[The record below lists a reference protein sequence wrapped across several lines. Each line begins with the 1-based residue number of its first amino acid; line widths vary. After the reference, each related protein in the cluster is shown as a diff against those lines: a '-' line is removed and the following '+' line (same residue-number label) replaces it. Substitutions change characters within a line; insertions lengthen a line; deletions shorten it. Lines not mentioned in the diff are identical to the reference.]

1 MMRAHVYVIINNIN
15 QDIIIF
21 FLMIRRPPRST
32 RTDTLFPYTTL
43 FRSLQTLAEAA
54 LTLGLEP
61 EPVDIAAVP
70 ALRVPRIAVL
80 ALADDRLELIDQ
92 DHAAFDIAMLLA
104 NHFARGGHCRSAEN
118 GISGMCGATQC
129 RRRWRPARRIGNAG
143 FMPGDG

>member
-1 MMRAHVYVIINNIN
+1 MRISNWSSDGCSSV
-15 QDIIIF
+15 
-21 FLMIRRPPRST
+21 L
-32 RTDTLFPYTTL
+32 
-43 FRSLQTLAEAA
+43 
-54 LTLGLEP
+54 
-61 EPVDIAAVP
+61 VDIAAVP

-143 FMPGDG
+143 FMPGMRMVRVRCRGLLHGGAMILLRQGGRGDRRDE

>member
-1 MMRAHVYVIINNIN
+1 MRISNWSSDGCSSV
-15 QDIIIF
+15 
-21 FLMIRRPPRST
+21 L
-32 RTDTLFPYTTL
+32 
-43 FRSLQTLAEAA
+43 
-54 LTLGLEP
+54 
-61 EPVDIAAVP
+61 VDIAAVP

-143 FMPGDG
+143 FMR